1 MGEVTLVSFPKDVK
15 DRAAVACNRRCCI
28 CHQFKGLK
36 LEFHHIKQKADGGDD
51 TFENCIPLCFDCHGD
66 MGGVNPRHPKGNS
79 YSENELRM
87 HRDAWYAQCSNSHN
101 SADEPVCEDD
111 RKLFEKI
118 KRCFS
123 GRIGEMLHYQD
134 LRGLHE
140 RYAFSDLF
148 SLEYELRDPDN
159 EFVNNALENLRAEL
173 LSKIS
178 AFTDIYSQNTFPTD
192 ADTPDYQVTHLWLYN
207 NGYIPVYQVS
217 EEEERELRETYWE
230 EAEALNDSAS
240 NLWKCYCEFLRQG
253 KRIINR

>member
-1 MGEVTLVSFPKDVK
+1 MGEVTLVGFPKDVK
-15 DRAAVACNRRCCI
+15 DRAAVACNRSCCI

-87 HRDAWYAQCSNSHN
+87 HRDAWYGKCSN

-123 GRIGEMLHYQD
+123 GRVGETLYNED
-134 LRGLHE
+134 LRWSHADGSFRE
-140 RYAFSDLF
+140 LF
-148 SLEYELRDPDN
+148 ELEYELLNPVN
-159 EFVNNALENLRAEL
+159 EFVNAEL
-173 LSKIS
+173 EKLRGTLLDKIRTFTYVLSM
-178 AFTDIYSQNTFPTD
+178 NTF
-192 ADTPDYQVTHLWLYN
+192 TPDSISSNRLVTHLWLYN
-207 NGYIPVYQVS
+207 HKYIPVVEVS
-217 EEEERELRETYWE
+217 EAERKELEATYKREAEEISNSASELR
-230 EAEALNDSAS
+230 N
-240 NLWKCYCEFLRQG
+240 CYLEFLRQG
-253 KRIINR
+253 RIIINR